1 MNIKKADR
9 KVFMYYIRDFIGA
22 VFKLHIPN
30 AKDKEIA
37 LVGLLFRPL
46 IIKFIT
52 KLV

>member
-1 MNIKKADR
+1 M
-9 KVFMYYIRDFIGA
+9 
-22 VFKLHIPN
+22 LHIPN